1 MIAAMKRGAIALRPW
16 FLFAVVAATAAGCSP
31 REFKDRAGEIQ
42 LWAQRGFAESQADY
56 GDSFPT
62 GGGGGGVYP
71 RPQTDPAAEKAAAEK
86 AAADAAA
93 AAPPPPQQRYVV
105 IVP

>member
-1 MIAAMKRGAIALRPW
+1 MIAGMKRGAIALRSW
-16 FLFAVVAATAAGCSP
+16 FLFAVLAATAGGCSP

-93 AAPPPPQQRYVV
+93 AAPPPQQRYVV
-105 IVP
+105 IIP

>member
-1 MIAAMKRGAIALRPW
+1 MIAGMKRGALVLKSWILLA
-16 FLFAVVAATAAGCSP
+16 AVGAATAGCSP

-62 GGGGGGVYP
+62 SGGGGVYP

-86 AAADAAA
+86 AAADAA
-93 AAPPPPQQRYVV
+93 PPPASKQQYVV
-105 IVP
+105 IIP

>member
-1 MIAAMKRGAIALRPW
+1 MIAGMKSGALVLKSWILLA
-16 FLFAVVAATAAGCSP
+16 AVGAATAGCSP

-62 GGGGGGVYP
+62 SGGGGVYP
-71 RPQTDPAAEKAAAEK
+71 RPQTDPAAERAAAEK
-86 AAADAAA
+86 AAADAAPP
-93 AAPPPPQQRYVV
+93 APKQQYVV
-105 IVP
+105 IIP

>member
-1 MIAAMKRGAIALRPW
+1 MRRGADVLKSW
-16 FLFAVVAATAAGCSP
+16 TLLAVVAATMAGCSP

-56 GDSFPT
+56 GDSFAT
-62 GGGGGGVYP
+62 SGGGGGGVYP

-86 AAADAAA
+86 AAADAA
-93 AAPPPPQQRYVV
+93 PPPPAPQQRYVV
-105 IVP
+105 IIP

>member
-1 MIAAMKRGAIALRPW
+1 MIAGMRRGADVLKSW
-16 FLFAVVAATAAGCSP
+16 TLLAVVAATMAGCSP

-56 GDSFPT
+56 GDSFAA

-86 AAADAAA
+86 AAADAA
-93 AAPPPPQQRYVV
+93 PPPPAPQQRYVV
-105 IVP
+105 IIP

>member
-1 MIAAMKRGAIALRPW
+1 MISDMERGAHVLKSWILLA
-16 FLFAVVAATAAGCSP
+16 AVAAAAAGCSP
-31 REFKDRAGEIQ
+31 RDFKDRAGEIQ

-71 RPQTDPAAEKAAAEK
+71 RPRVDPAAEKAAAEK
-86 AAADAAA
+86 AAADAAK
-93 AAPPPPQQRYVV
+93 PPPPPKQQYVV
-105 IVP
+105 IIP

>member
-1 MIAAMKRGAIALRPW
+1 MIAGMKRGAIALRSW
-16 FLFAVVAATAAGCSP
+16 VLFAVLAATAGGCSP

-62 GGGGGGVYP
+62 SGGGGVYP

-86 AAADAAA
+86 AAADAAPP
-93 AAPPPPQQRYVV
+93 APKQQYVV
-105 IVP
+105 IIP

>member
-1 MIAAMKRGAIALRPW
+1 MIAGMKSGANVSKFWIVL
-16 FLFAVVAATAAGCSP
+16 AVVATTGAGCSP

-56 GDSFPT
+56 GDSFPAS
-62 GGGGGGVYP
+62 GGGGVYP
-71 RPQTDPAAEKAAAEK
+71 RPQVDPAAEKAAAEK

-93 AAPPPPQQRYVV
+93 AAPPPPKQQYV
-105 IVP
+105 IIMP

>member
-1 MIAAMKRGAIALRPW
+1 MIAGMKSGALVLKSWILLA
-16 FLFAVVAATAAGCSP
+16 AVGATTAGCSP

-62 GGGGGGVYP
+62 SGGGGVYP

-86 AAADAAA
+86 AAADAAPP
-93 AAPPPPQQRYVV
+93 APKQQYVV
-105 IVP
+105 IIP

>member
-1 MIAAMKRGAIALRPW
+1 MIAGMKSGALVLKSWILLA
-16 FLFAVVAATAAGCSP
+16 AVGAATAGCSP
-31 REFKDRAGEIQ
+31 PEFKDRAGEIQ

-62 GGGGGGVYP
+62 SGGGGVYP

-86 AAADAAA
+86 AAADAAPP
-93 AAPPPPQQRYVV
+93 APKQQYVV
-105 IVP
+105 IIP

>member
-1 MIAAMKRGAIALRPW
+1 MIAGMKRGALVLRSW
-16 FLFAVVAATAAGCSP
+16 ILLAAVGAATAGCSP

-62 GGGGGGVYP
+62 SGGGGVYP

-86 AAADAAA
+86 AAADAAPP
-93 AAPPPPQQRYVV
+93 APKQQYVV
-105 IVP
+105 IIP

>member
-1 MIAAMKRGAIALRPW
+1 MIAGMKRGALVLKSWILLA
-16 FLFAVVAATAAGCSP
+16 AVGAATAGCSP
-31 REFKDRAGEIQ
+31 RELKDRAGEIQ

-62 GGGGGGVYP
+62 SGGGGVYP

-86 AAADAAA
+86 AAADAA
-93 AAPPPPQQRYVV
+93 PPPASKQQYVV
-105 IVP
+105 IIP

>member
-1 MIAAMKRGAIALRPW
+1 MIAGMKRGAIALRSW
-16 FLFAVVAATAAGCSP
+16 FLFAVLAATAAGCSP

-86 AAADAAA
+86 AAADAA
-93 AAPPPPQQRYVV
+93 PPPPPKQQYVV
-105 IVP
+105 IIP

>member
-1 MIAAMKRGAIALRPW
+1 MIIAMKRGAHLLKSWILLGAL
-16 FLFAVVAATAAGCSP
+16 AATTAGCSP

-62 GGGGGGVYP
+62 SGGGGVYP
-71 RPQTDPAAEKAAAEK
+71 RPQTDPAAERAAAQK
-86 AAADAAA
+86 AAADAA
-93 AAPPPPQQRYVV
+93 PPATQPQQRYVV
-105 IVP
+105 IIP

>member
-1 MIAAMKRGAIALRPW
+1 MIAGMKRGAIALRSW
-16 FLFAVVAATAAGCSP
+16 FLFAVLAATAAGCSP

-62 GGGGGGVYP
+62 SGGGGGGVYP

-93 AAPPPPQQRYVV
+93 AAPPPQQRYVV
-105 IVP
+105 IIP

>member
-1 MIAAMKRGAIALRPW
+1 MIAGMKSGALVLKSWILLA
-16 FLFAVVAATAAGCSP
+16 AVGAATAGCSP

-62 GGGGGGVYP
+62 SGGGGVYP

-86 AAADAAA
+86 AAADAAPP
-93 AAPPPPQQRYVV
+93 APKQQYVV
-105 IVP
+105 IIP

>member
-1 MIAAMKRGAIALRPW
+1 M
-16 FLFAVVAATAAGCSP
+16 FAVLAATAGGCSP

-71 RPQTDPAAEKAAAEK
+71 RPKADPAAEKAAAEK
-86 AAADAAA
+86 AAAEA
-93 AAPPPPQQRYVV
+93 AAPPPAPQQRYVV
-105 IVP
+105 IIP

>member
-1 MIAAMKRGAIALRPW
+1 MIAGMKRGAIALRSCV
-16 FLFAVVAATAAGCSP
+16 LFAVLAATAGGCSP

-93 AAPPPPQQRYVV
+93 PPPPPKQQYVV
-105 IVP
+105 IIP

>member
-1 MIAAMKRGAIALRPW
+1 MIAGMKSGALVLKSWILLA
-16 FLFAVVAATAAGCSP
+16 AVGAATAGCSP

-62 GGGGGGVYP
+62 SGGGGVYP

-86 AAADAAA
+86 AAADAAPP
-93 AAPPPPQQRYVV
+93 APKLQYVV
-105 IVP
+105 IIP

>member
-1 MIAAMKRGAIALRPW
+1 MIAGMKSGALVLKSWILLA
-16 FLFAVVAATAAGCSP
+16 AVGAATAGCSP

-62 GGGGGGVYP
+62 SGGGGVYP

-86 AAADAAA
+86 AAADAA
-93 AAPPPPQQRYVV
+93 PPPASKQQYVV
-105 IVP
+105 IIP

>member
-1 MIAAMKRGAIALRPW
+1 MIAGMKRGAIALRSW
-16 FLFAVVAATAAGCSP
+16 VLFAVLAATAGGCSP

-93 AAPPPPQQRYVV
+93 PPPPPKQQYVV
-105 IVP
+105 IIP

>member
-1 MIAAMKRGAIALRPW
+1 MKRGALVLKSWILLA
-16 FLFAVVAATAAGCSP
+16 AVGAATAGCSP

-62 GGGGGGVYP
+62 SGGGGVYP
-71 RPQTDPAAEKAAAEK
+71 RPQTDPAAERAAAEK
-86 AAADAAA
+86 AAADAAPP
-93 AAPPPPQQRYVV
+93 APKQQYVV
-105 IVP
+105 IIP

>member
-1 MIAAMKRGAIALRPW
+1 MIAGMKRGAIALRSW
-16 FLFAVVAATAAGCSP
+16 VLFAVLAAMAGGCSP

-71 RPQTDPAAEKAAAEK
+71 RPKADPAAEKAAAEK
-86 AAADAAA
+86 AAAEA
-93 AAPPPPQQRYVV
+93 AAPPPAPQQRYVV
-105 IVP
+105 IIP

>member
-1 MIAAMKRGAIALRPW
+1 MIAGMKRGALVLKSWILLA
-16 FLFAVVAATAAGCSP
+16 AVGAATAGCSP

-62 GGGGGGVYP
+62 SGGGGVYP

-86 AAADAAA
+86 AAADAAPP
-93 AAPPPPQQRYVV
+93 APKQQYVV
-105 IVP
+105 IIP

>member
-1 MIAAMKRGAIALRPW
+1 MKSGAPVSKLWILLAA
-16 FLFAVVAATAAGCSP
+16 VAATAAGCSP
-31 REFKDRAGEIQ
+31 REFKDRAGDIQ

-56 GDSFPT
+56 GDSFPNS

-71 RPQTDPAAEKAAAEK
+71 RPQVDPAAEKAAAEK

-93 AAPPPPQQRYVV
+93 AAAPAPKRQYVV
-105 IVP
+105 IMP

>member
-1 MIAAMKRGAIALRPW
+1 MIAGMKRGALVLKSWILLA
-16 FLFAVVAATAAGCSP
+16 AVGAATAGCSP

-62 GGGGGGVYP
+62 SGGGGGVYP

-86 AAADAAA
+86 AAADAAPP
-93 AAPPPPQQRYVV
+93 APKQQYVV
-105 IVP
+105 IIP

>member
-1 MIAAMKRGAIALRPW
+1 MIAGMKRGAIALRSW
-16 FLFAVVAATAAGCSP
+16 FLFAVLAATAGGCSP

-62 GGGGGGVYP
+62 SGGGGVYP

-86 AAADAAA
+86 AAADAAPP
-93 AAPPPPQQRYVV
+93 APKQQYVV
-105 IVP
+105 IIP